1 VNHNFKKR
9 DNTVHKLKVQIRLL
23 KIKQNS
29 RSKRH
34 SLEPLPTLENLP
46 NLPFVL
52 INTSRIIDL
61 LECLARHAA
70 AHIRASGGRHQS
82 PITQFVNS
90 VLPRLRRLRSGID
103 ALQSLFGDQINSI
116 TDPATLDLGR
126 AGAIGK
132 ESWAVRPVDVEHVG
146 VAADSGPE
154 VCVGGCLPFVLEI
167 GAVDALQSH
176 ASHASGCDIET
187 RGECHD
193 INLVDLT
200 VGGLNA
206 RFGELDDPVAAF
218 LGDVDNVDVVLV
230 EHFVV
235 VLLEA
240 RTFCER
246 LEIERSASVVREATH

>member
-1 VNHNFKKR
+1 M
-9 DNTVHKLKVQIRLL
+9 VHKLKIQIRLL

-29 RSKRH
+29 CSKRH
-34 SLEPLPTLENLP
+34 SLEPLPTLKDLP

-61 LECLARHAA
+61 LECLARQAA

-82 PITQFVNS
+82 PITQFVDS

-103 ALQSLFGDQINSI
+103 ALQSLFVDQINRI
-116 TDPATLDLGR
+116 ADPAALDLGR
-126 AGAIGK
+126 GGTIGE
-132 ESWAVRPVDVEHVG
+132 ESWAVRTVDVEHVG
-146 VAADSGPE
+146 VAADGGPE

-176 ASHASGCDIET
+176 ASHASSCDVKT
-187 RGECHD
+187 GGECHNV
-193 INLVDLT
+193 NLVDLA

-206 RFGELDDPVAAF
+206 RFGELDDPVATF

-246 LEIERSASVVREATH
+246 LEIERLASVVREATH

>member
-1 VNHNFKKR
+1 M
-9 DNTVHKLKVQIRLL
+9 VHKLKIQIRLL

-29 RSKRH
+29 CSKRH
-34 SLEPLPTLENLP
+34 SLEPLPTLKDLP

-52 INTSRIIDL
+52 IYTSRIIDL
-61 LECLARHAA
+61 LECLARQAA

-82 PITQFVNS
+82 PITQFVDS

-103 ALQSLFGDQINSI
+103 ALQSLFVDQINRI
-116 TDPATLDLGR
+116 ADPAALDLGC
-126 AGAIGK
+126 GGTIGK
-132 ESWAVRPVDVEHVG
+132 ESWAVRAVDVEHVG
-146 VAADSGPE
+146 VAADGGPE

-176 ASHASGCDIET
+176 ASHASGCDVET
-187 RGECHD
+187 GGECHD
-193 INLVDLT
+193 VNLVDLA

-206 RFGELDDPVAAF
+206 RFGELDDPVATF

-230 EHFVV
+230 EHFEV

-246 LEIERSASVVREATH
+246 LEMERLASVVREVTH